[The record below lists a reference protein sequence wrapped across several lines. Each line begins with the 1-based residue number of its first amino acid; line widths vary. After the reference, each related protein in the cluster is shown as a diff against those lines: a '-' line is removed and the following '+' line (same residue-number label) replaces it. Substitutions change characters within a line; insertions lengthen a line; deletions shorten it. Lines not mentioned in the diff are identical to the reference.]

1 DAAYRPD
8 SHECET
14 AGSSVSHFVVQDGR
28 PGILATADD
37 TRLRQPSPTTVS
49 DTRLR
54 QPSPTPVPDNRVP
67 LRSSLP
73 PVTGSTVLRLCHC
86 CTTTRKATPCGS
98 TCSRWRRPC
107 APMPGTL
114 ARTRNAGP

>member
-1 DAAYRPD
+1 GRHSLIPQAADAAYRPD

-37 TRLRQPSPTTVS
+37 TRPR
-49 DTRLR
+49 R
-54 QPSPTPVPDNRVP
+54 PSPTPVPDNRVQ

-73 PVTGSTVLRLCHC
+73 AVTCSTVLRLWHC
-86 CTTTRKATPCGS
+86 CTNTRKATPCGS

-114 ARTRNAGP
+114 LRTRNAGP